1 MPSGS
6 QPIYISG
13 VARAG
18 STILLETLAQHP
30 DLASHRYR
38 DYPPVFT
45 PYWWNRFL
53 DRVPH
58 APPRP
63 RSGRIATASPSR
75 PRARRPS
82 KRSFGWPSPRPARP
96 DAKRGVLERDTAPE
110 FEAFYRDH
118 IRKLVRVRGGR
129 RYLSKDNYNV
139 SRLEYLLELFPDA
152 GS

>member
-1 MPSGS
+1 MAVSKAGYDGFRVARWVDALGGFISRRPRLWIALGNLESRVIADDLDAIGVT

-38 DYPPVFT
+38 DYPPVFAVLVE
-45 PYWWNRFL
+45 PL
-53 DRVPH
+53 SGSSVPR
-58 APPRP
+58 APRP

-82 KRSFGWPSPRPARP
+82 RRSFGWPSSQAC
-96 DAKRGVLERDTAPE
+96 T
-110 FEAFYRDH
+110 
-118 IRKLVRVRGGR
+118 
-129 RYLSKDNYNV
+129 N
-139 SRLEYLLELFPDA
+139 
-152 GS
+152 